1 MPKYLLTYSGGGMP
15 ESETEQAQ
23 VMAAWEAWFGQLGD
37 SVEDGGNPIGVSKT
51 ISPDGSVADTTGAP
65 LSGFSIISAGN
76 IDEAVAKAKGCP
88 VLTSGGA
95 VQVGETFEIEVP
107 A

>member
-1 MPKYLLTYSGGGMP
+1 MPKYLLAYTGGGMP
-15 ESETEQAQ
+15 ESEAEQAQ
-23 VMAAWEAWFGQLGD
+23 VMAAWGAWFGQLGD

-51 ISPDGSVADTTGAP
+51 ISADGSVADTTGTP

-76 IDEAVAKAKGCP
+76 IDKAVAKAKGCP